1 MVDGRVEYDGP
12 AMTESGPLLDLDALL
27 ESVGGDRELLDEL
40 AATFIAEVPGWI
52 ASLRAALESG
62 QPETVFRVAHGVSG
76 AVGYF
81 RAAGV
86 RKRAVDRGPLATLS
100 KGNAPARLFR
110 PHASFLPDP
119 DPGAQVLLNGD
130 EIFPAMQPVLLPA
143 PAAAARPAVGAS

>member
-1 MVDGRVEYDGP
+1 MRGDVVNGRVEYDGP

-86 RKRAVDRGPLATLS
+86 RKRAVDLETNGRVG
-100 KGNAPARLFR
+100 RLE
-110 PHASFLPDP
+110 
-119 DPGAQVLLNGD
+119 G
-130 EIFPAMQPVLLPA
+130 
-143 PAAAARPAVGAS
+143 AAAQIDRLEIDLLALSRVLGEAPWRR

>member
-1 MVDGRVEYDGP
+1 LRGDVVDGRVEYDGP
-12 AMTESGPLLDLDALL
+12 AMTESGPLLDLDTLL

-52 ASLRAALESG
+52 ASLRAGLESG

-86 RKRAVDRGPLATLS
+86 RNGPWIS
-100 KGNAPARLFR
+100 RR
-110 PHASFLPDP
+110 P
-119 DPGAQVLLNGD
+119 D
-130 EIFPAMQPVLLPA
+130 E
-143 PAAAARPAVGAS
+143 PAVSRVWPPRSISSRSISSP

>member
-86 RKRAVDRGPLATLS
+86 RKRAVDLEAT
-100 KGNAPARLFR
+100 GRAGRLE
-110 PHASFLPDP
+110 
-119 DPGAQVLLNGD
+119 G
-130 EIFPAMQPVLLPA
+130 
-143 PAAAARPAVGAS
+143 AAAQIDQLEIDLLALSRVLGEAPWRR

>member
-1 MVDGRVEYDGP
+1 
-12 AMTESGPLLDLDALL
+12 MTESGPLLDLDTLL

-86 RKRAVDRGPLATLS
+86 RKRAVDLETNGRVG
-100 KGNAPARLFR
+100 RLE
-110 PHASFLPDP
+110 
-119 DPGAQVLLNGD
+119 G
-130 EIFPAMQPVLLPA
+130 
-143 PAAAARPAVGAS
+143 AAAQIDQLEIDLLALSRVLGEAPWRR

>member
-1 MVDGRVEYDGP
+1 MDGRVEYDGP

-86 RKRAVDRGPLATLS
+86 RKRAVDLETTGRAG
-100 KGNAPARLFR
+100 RLE
-110 PHASFLPDP
+110 
-119 DPGAQVLLNGD
+119 G
-130 EIFPAMQPVLLPA
+130 
-143 PAAAARPAVGAS
+143 AAAQIDQLEIDLLALSRVLGEAPWRR

>member
-1 MVDGRVEYDGP
+1 M
-12 AMTESGPLLDLDALL
+12 
-27 ESVGGDRELLDEL
+27 
-40 AATFIAEVPGWI
+40 
-52 ASLRAALESG
+52 
-62 QPETVFRVAHGVSG
+62 
-76 AVGYF
+76 
-81 RAAGV
+81 
-86 RKRAVDRGPLATLS
+86 LS

>member
-1 MVDGRVEYDGP
+1 MDGRVEYDGP
-12 AMTESGPLLDLDALL
+12 AMTESGPLLDLDTLL

-52 ASLRAALESG
+52 ASLRAGLESG

-86 RKRAVDRGPLATLS
+86 RKRAVDLEATGRAGRLEGVAAQIDQLEIDLLALS
-100 KGNAPARLFR
+100 RVLGEAPWRR
-110 PHASFLPDP
+110 
-119 DPGAQVLLNGD
+119 
-130 EIFPAMQPVLLPA
+130 
-143 PAAAARPAVGAS
+143 